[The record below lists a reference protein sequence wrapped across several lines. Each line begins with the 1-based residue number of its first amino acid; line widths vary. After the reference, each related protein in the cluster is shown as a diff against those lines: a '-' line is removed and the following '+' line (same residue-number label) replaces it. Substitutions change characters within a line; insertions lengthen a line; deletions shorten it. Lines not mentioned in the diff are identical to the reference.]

1 MVLLLWGKKKKEK
14 GRKRRRRRRTQRA
27 MDKICGVNERCGE
40 GYQKVLW
47 IKLRFTH

>member
-14 GRKRRRRRRTQRA
+14 GRKRRRRRTQRA